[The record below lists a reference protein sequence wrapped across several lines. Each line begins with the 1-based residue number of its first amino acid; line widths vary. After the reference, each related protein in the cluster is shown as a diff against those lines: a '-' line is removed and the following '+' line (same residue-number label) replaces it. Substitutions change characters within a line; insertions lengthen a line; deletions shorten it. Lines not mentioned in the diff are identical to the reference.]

1 VSILALAVTLFAKV
15 KDMTV
20 YQFHNEYTL
29 AETAEKL
36 GKKALELGLI
46 PSFVVRYFPDSRQY
60 YIPNEKESEPL
71 TPEQAYMRLKKLVE
85 KSGQA

>member
-1 VSILALAVTLFAKV
+1 
-15 KDMTV
+15 MTA
-20 YQFHNEYTL
+20 YQFHDEHTL

-71 TPEQAYMRLKKLVE
+71 TPEEAYMRFKKLVE
-85 KSGQA
+85 QSGKA